1 MNCIDFDSLIMR
13 PLLVFRVVIEYY
25 QDYLIDDEIL
35 PANWELA
42 QMNSGCSNCITCECH
57 LSFLENFTFL

>member
-13 PLLVFRVVIEYY
+13 PLLVFRVVVENY
-25 QDYLIDDEIL
+25 QDYLIHDEIL

-42 QMNSGCSNCITCECH
+42 QMNSECSNCINVTCH
-57 LSFLENFTFL
+57 LSPS